1 MELNCAALAV
11 KQLKFSNG
19 EIDVDCFLKEL
30 EETVVKV
37 GDMIDP
43 SWYSRG
49 WSATDADVATISVDS
64 ITIVPQVVCACHLH
78 FAPCL
83 HVDLE

>member
-1 MELNCAALAV
+1 M
-11 KQLKFSNG
+11 QFKFSNG
-19 EIDVDCFLKEL
+19 EIDVDCSFKEL

-49 WSATDADVATISVDS
+49 WSATDAVVAAISVDS
-64 ITIVPQVVCACHLH
+64 ITIVPQAVCACHLH
-78 FAPCL
+78 FGPCL
-83 HVDLE
+83 HVD